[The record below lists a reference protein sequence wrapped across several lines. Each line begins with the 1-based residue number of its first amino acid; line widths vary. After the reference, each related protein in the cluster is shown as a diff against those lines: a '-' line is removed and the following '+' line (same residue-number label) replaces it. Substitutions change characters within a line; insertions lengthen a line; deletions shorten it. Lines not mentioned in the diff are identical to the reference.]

1 MRIVDIIQKKGSD
14 VLTATPEMTIVD
26 AAVVMRE
33 FGIGL
38 LVVCGESGKV
48 LGVLS
53 ERDIVRGIAE
63 YPDYI
68 NKMIVNDLATMDV
81 ATCEMDDHPE
91 AVLNRMSE
99 MGIRHMPVIQYGK
112 LKGLISNRDLFRF
125 LLEESEA
132 GGKALQYNDF
142 SFL

>member
-1 MRIVDIIQKKGSD
+1 MRIEDIIQKKGGD
-14 VLTATPEMTIVD
+14 VLTATPEMAVVD
-26 AAVVMRE
+26 AAHTMSEHR
-33 FGIGL
+33 IGL

-48 LGVLS
+48 LGVIS

-63 YPDYI
+63 YPDYL
-68 NKMIVNDLATMDV
+68 NNMIVNDLATMDV
-81 ATCEMDDHPE
+81 ATCDMDDHPE
-91 AVLNRMSE
+91 DVLNRMNE
-99 MGIRHMPVIQYGK
+99 LGIRHMPVIQYGK

-142 SFL
+142 AFL